1 MLKIS
6 IVMVCYNMEKYIEQ
20 TMISVLNQN
29 YPMLEYIVID
39 GGSTD
44 STCSIIEKYK
54 DRLAYFVSEPDN
66 GMYDAINKGFSKATG
81 DILGWLNADDQYM
94 PWTFDYVNHAFSLSE
109 DIEWISGV
117 PAFMN
122 KNRFPTRIYTFPG
135 AKSRKDIIRGRFN
148 SNDLGCLQQEGMFWR
163 KSLYYKVGGL
173 NVNLRYAGD
182 FELWTRFAQI
192 TDLVSI
198 DVPLAM
204 FMQRDDSL
212 SIGGNDKYEDEI
224 KNILKKRGFKYG
236 CVFSK
241 YKILVVLNRI
251 FKRAKTP
258 VIYYSIMKSELIYK
272 KIKRSSAYY
281 SLMNVLLF
289 NQYK

>member
-20 TMISVLNQN
+20 TMMSVLNQN
-29 YPMLEYIVID
+29 YPKLEYIVID

-44 STCSIIEKYK
+44 STCSIIEKYMN
-54 DRLAYFVSEPDN
+54 RLAYFVSEPDN

-81 DILGWLNADDQYM
+81 DIFGWINADDQYM
-94 PWTFDYVNHAFSLSE
+94 PWTFEYVNQAFSISD

-117 PAFMN
+117 PTFMN
-122 KNRFPTRIYTFPG
+122 ANRIPTRMYTFPG

-163 KSLYYKVGGL
+163 KSLYNKVGGL
-173 NVNLRYAGD
+173 NVNLKYAGD
-182 FELWTRFAQI
+182 FELWTRFAQK

-212 SIGGNDKYEDEI
+212 SIGGNDKYENEI

-236 CVFSK
+236 CFFSK

-251 FKRAKTP
+251 FKRNKTP
-258 VIYYSIMKSELIYK
+258 VIYYSNMKRELIYK

-289 NQYK
+289 NRYK